1 MKTFIEPAKELP
13 VAAEVDV
20 LVLGSGPAG
29 FSAALCAA
37 REGAKVMLVEQSNDV
52 GGVATTGL
60 MSHWTGNT
68 TGGIYE
74 EILDETARA
83 YWEINDTPETVR
95 KVINHEYMKTQL
107 LKMLEE
113 AGVRIRLCTMACA
126 PVMDGNC
133 VKGAIVES
141 KSGRE
146 AVLAEVVIDA
156 TGDGDIAARSGAA
169 YTIGREDD
177 HSMQPV
183 TLMLQVS
190 GVDLTKAKYNG
201 AFEATYPIPG
211 GDIQSMARKYIDF
224 PAGHALIYPSVFPGT
239 VTLNMTNAIAIDGT
253 NAEDLTKGYIQCRKQ
268 IPQILSF
275 LREHVPGYEHCYLI
289 KTGSQLGVRET
300 RHFKGVK
307 TITEEDIRQAR
318 VFDDWAV
325 AKAHF
330 NFDVHNIS
338 GAGLDETGEQQK
350 FKQKRGYTIPYG
362 CFVPEK
368 IDGLLL
374 AGRNISGT
382 HMAHANYRVM
392 PICANM
398 GQAVGIAAALCVARK
413 CLPRD
418 LPVRILQNRLSELG
432 VEP

>member
-1 MKTFIEPAKELP
+1 MKTFIEPIKELQ

-20 LVLGSGPAG
+20 LVLGGGPAG

-37 REGAKVMLVEQSNDV
+37 REGVRVMLVEQSGDI

-68 TGGIYE
+68 EGGIYE
-74 EILDETARA
+74 EILDQTAHPC
-83 YWEINDTPETVR
+83 WEINETPETVR
-95 KVINHEYMKTQL
+95 KVINHEYMKTRL
-107 LKMLEE
+107 LEMLEE
-113 AGVRIRLCTMACA
+113 AGVRIRLYTVACE
-126 PVMDGNC
+126 PVMD
-133 VKGAIVES
+133 KGRVSGVIVES

-146 AVLAEVVIDA
+146 VVFADVVIDA
-156 TGDGDIAARSGAA
+156 TGDGDIAARSGAEF
-169 YTIGREDD
+169 ILGREED

-183 TLMLQVS
+183 TLMLQVA
-190 GVDLTKAKYNG
+190 GVDLTKARYNG

-211 GDIQSMARKYIDF
+211 GDIQAMARKYIDF

-239 VTLNMTNAIAIDGT
+239 VTLNMTNAIEIDGT
-253 NAEDLTKGYIQCRKQ
+253 NADDLTKGYIQCRKQ

-275 LREHVPGYEHCYLI
+275 LREYVPGYENCYLI
-289 KTGSQLGVRET
+289 KTGSQLGIRET

-318 VFDDWAV
+318 IFDDWAV
-325 AKAHF
+325 TKAHF
-330 NFDVHNIS
+330 NFDVHNIT
-338 GAGLDETGEQQK
+338 GAGLDKTGEQKGFTQ
-350 FKQKRGYTIPYG
+350 QHGYTIPYG

-382 HMAHANYRVM
+382 HMAHANFRAM

-398 GQAVGIAAALCVARK
+398 GQAVGVASSLCSRKKCQPRELSVKELQAR
-413 CLPRD
+413 LLD
-418 LPVRILQNRLSELG
+418 LG
-432 VEP
+432 VKP